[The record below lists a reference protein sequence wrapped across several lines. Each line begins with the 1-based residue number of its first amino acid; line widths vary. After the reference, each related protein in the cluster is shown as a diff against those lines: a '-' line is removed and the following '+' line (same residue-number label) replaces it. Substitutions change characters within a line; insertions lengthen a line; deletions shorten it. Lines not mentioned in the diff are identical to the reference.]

1 MSKIKTFI
9 VDDHYMVI
17 EGIRSL
23 LQNDPDVV
31 LIGHAFTASSCLTF
45 LEKENPDVILMD
57 IALPDQSGVDLCAVV
72 KQKYPLI
79 KILGLSTF
87 NQHSFIEKMMESGA
101 SGYLLKNASGQ
112 ELSNAVKKVYS
123 GQVYLSFEAS
133 MTVKSHQQNQEQ
145 HPLLTRRE
153 KEILSLISEGY
164 TNPKIAEKLFVS
176 VNTVDTHRK
185 NLLAKFNVSNTA
197 TLIKMAVQAGLIH
210 SGESN

>member
-1 MSKIKTFI
+1 MGKIKTFI

-31 LIGHAFTASSCLTF
+31 LIGHAFTATSCLTF
-45 LEKENPDVILMD
+45 LEREQPDVILMD
-57 IALPDQSGVDLCAVV
+57 IGLPDQSGVELCATV
-72 KQKYPLI
+72 KRKYPLI
-79 KILGLSTF
+79 KVLGLSTF
-87 NQHSFIEKMMESGA
+87 NQHSFIEKMTESGA
-101 SGYLLKNASGQ
+101 SGYLLKNASGT
-112 ELSNAVKKVYS
+112 ELSNAIKKVFS

-133 MTVKSHQQNQEQ
+133 MTVKSHQHNQSQ
-145 HPLLTRRE
+145 QPLLTRRE

-164 TNPKIAEKLFVS
+164 TNPRIAEKLFVS

-197 TLIKMAVQAGLIH
+197 NLIKLAIQWGLIA
-210 SGESN
+210 SGGSE